1 MQTES
6 KKPPHAGENARADP
20 DTSSYEQRPGT
31 TNGRRDQTR
40 RNPKMP
46 HERDESARSTGDRLG
61 ETPVPSGRKIND
73 AARDVERGRVD
84 TDRRGVPNDV
94 PGRHS
99 RKNH

>member
-6 KKPPHAGENARADP
+6 KKPARAGENARADP

-46 HERDESARSTGDRLG
+46 HERDESA
-61 ETPVPSGRKIND
+61 PSQAQTTEHSRPPAD
-73 AARDVERGRVD
+73 AQISQAHDDVEHGLVD
-84 TDRRGVPNDV
+84 TDRRGIPDDL
-94 PGRHS
+94 PRS
-99 RKNH
+99 DRTK